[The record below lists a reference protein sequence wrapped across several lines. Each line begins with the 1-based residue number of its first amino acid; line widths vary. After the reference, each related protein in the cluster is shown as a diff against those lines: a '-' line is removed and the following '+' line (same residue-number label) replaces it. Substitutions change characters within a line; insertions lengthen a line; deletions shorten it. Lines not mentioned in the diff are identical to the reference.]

1 MTTPQLILEIK
12 NRYHSMN
19 PAMQKI
25 SDFLI
30 MNYNEAASLGIHE
43 VAQKSGVSAS
53 SVTGFVKE
61 LGYKNYKALQLAMA
75 VSIGQNKTS
84 DDNQNESP
92 FIYGGV
98 SDEDGMSEICQ
109 KVFRANVQM
118 LLDTLSIVDIKPMEK
133 VGELIMKAG
142 KVVFLGVG
150 RSYLTAESGKSRFY
164 RMGVDCYC
172 YRDPHEQIVC
182 ASMCNKGD
190 VVISISNYGRSRSV
204 VEATK
209 LAKERGAYTI
219 GITGAKNSA
228 LANCVDFPFFSVSNS
243 DNLRHKVNVGMLEP
257 SSENITQIVLL
268 DCLYMYV
275 ALKRK
280 KFIIDKYHETTKELE
295 KERV

>member
-12 NRYHSMN
+12 NRYQSMN

-25 SDFLI
+25 SDYLI
-30 MNYNEAASLGIHE
+30 TNYNEAASLSIHE

-75 VSIGQNKTS
+75 VSIGQNKTR
-84 DDNQNESP
+84 NEEENDSP
-92 FIYGGV
+92 FMYGGV

-109 KVFRANVQM
+109 KVFRTNVQM
-118 LLDTLSIVDIKPMEK
+118 LLDTLSIVDIKQMEEVGKLILEAEK
-133 VGELIMKAG
+133 VI
-142 KVVFLGVG
+142 FLGVG
-150 RSYLTAESGKSRFY
+150 RSYLTAESGKNRFY
-164 RMGVDCYC
+164 RMGLDCYC

-182 ASMCNKGD
+182 TSMCKNGD
-190 VVISISNYGRSRSV
+190 VVISVSNYGRSRSV

-209 LAKERGAYTI
+209 LAKNRGAVTV

-228 LANCVDFPFFSVSNS
+228 LANCVDFPFFSASNA
-243 DNLRHKVNVGMLEP
+243 DNPNNNINVGMLEP

-275 ALKRK
+275 ALKK
-280 KFIIDKYHETTKELE
+280 KEFIINAYHETTRELE

>member
-25 SDFLI
+25 SDYLI
-30 MNYNEAASLGIHE
+30 TNYNEAAALGIHE

-75 VSIGQNKTS
+75 VSIGQNKTDS
-84 DDNQNESP
+84 NEQNDSP

-98 SDEDGMSEICQ
+98 CDEDGMNEICQ
-109 KVFRANVQM
+109 KVFRTNVQM
-118 LLDTLSIVDIKPMEK
+118 LLDTLSIVDIEQMEK
-133 VGELIMKAG
+133 VGKLILKAG
-142 KVVFLGVG
+142 KVIFMGVG
-150 RSYLTAESGKSRFY
+150 RSYLTAESGKNRFY
-164 RMGVDCYC
+164 RMGLDCHC

-182 ASMCNKGD
+182 ASMCSKGD
-190 VVISISNYGRSRSV
+190 VVIAISNYGRSRSV
-204 VEATK
+204 IEATE
-209 LAKERGAYTI
+209 LARRRGAVTI

-228 LANCVDFPFFSVSNS
+228 LANSVDYPFYSASNADS
-243 DNLRHKVNVGMLEP
+243 SNNKMNVGMLEP

-275 ALKRK
+275 ALKK
-280 KFIIDKYHETTKELE
+280 KETIINQYKETTKELE

>member
-25 SDFLI
+25 SDYLI
-30 MNYNEAASLGIHE
+30 TNYNEAASLGIHE
-43 VAQKSGVSAS
+43 VALKSGVSAS

-84 DDNQNESP
+84 SEKQNDSP
-92 FIYGGV
+92 FMYGGV
-98 SDEDGMSEICQ
+98 CDEDGMSEICQ
-109 KVFRANVQM
+109 KVFRTNVQM
-118 LLDTLSIVDIKPMEK
+118 LLDTLSIVDIKQMEK
-133 VGELIMKAG
+133 VGKLILKAG
-142 KVVFLGVG
+142 KIIFLGVG
-150 RSYLTAESGKSRFY
+150 RSYLTAESGKNRFY
-164 RMGVDCYC
+164 RMGLDCYC

-182 ASMCNKGD
+182 TSMCNKGD

-209 LAKERGAYTI
+209 LAKQRGAVTI

-228 LANCVDFPFFSVSNS
+228 LANCVDFPFFSASNV
-243 DNLRHKVNVGMLEP
+243 DNLHSKINMGMLEP

-275 ALKRK
+275 ALKK
-280 KFIIDKYHETTKELE
+280 KEFIINKYHETTKELE